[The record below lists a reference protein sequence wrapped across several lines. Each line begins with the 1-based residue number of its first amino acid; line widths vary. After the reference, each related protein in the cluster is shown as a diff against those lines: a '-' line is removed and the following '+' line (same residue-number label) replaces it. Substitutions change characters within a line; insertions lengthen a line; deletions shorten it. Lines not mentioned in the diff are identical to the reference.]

1 MKFEDIMNG
10 KVSKPTDEQVQA
22 ALEESVKSCSNL
34 DELNNFLIKL
44 HPSDAYK
51 VIRDHVRPQNNMLVR
66 LAKTDNVEWYQRFQ
80 DIQRESKRIFDYER
94 KTATIFDVQQI
105 ATETVKQ
112 YYAIAVRMIGKLD
125 DELGG
130 VEAAINK
137 IEEHLGMDVTNFE
150 KGGGNDDT
158 TEPGNEQGVKKDTE

>member
-1 MKFEDIMNG
+1 MKFEEIMDG
-10 KVSKPTDEQVQA
+10 KLAHPTDEQVQA
-22 ALEESVKSCSNL
+22 AIKESIKDCKDLN
-34 DELNNFLIKL
+34 ELNNFLVKL
-44 HPSDAYK
+44 HPSDAHK

-66 LAKTDNVEWYQRFQ
+66 LAKTENVEWYQRFQ

-94 KTATIFDVQQI
+94 KTATIFEVQQI

-130 VEAAINK
+130 IETAINK
-137 IEEHLGMDVTNFE
+137 IEEHLGMGVTNFA
-150 KGGGNDDT
+150 KGGDNGDT
-158 TEPGNEQGVKKDTE
+158 TESGNEQGVKKDTE

>member
-1 MKFEDIMNG
+1 MKFEDIMDG
-10 KVSKPTDEQVQA
+10 KVLKPTDEQVQA

-34 DELNNFLIKL
+34 DELNNFLVKL

-66 LAKTDNVEWYQRFQ
+66 LAKTENVEWYQRFQ
-80 DIQRESKRIFDYER
+80 DIHRESKRIFDYER
-94 KTATIFDVQQI
+94 KTATIFEVQQI

-130 VEAAINK
+130 IETAINK
-137 IEEHLGMDVTNFE
+137 IEEHLGMGVTNFA
-150 KGGGNDDT
+150 KGGDNGDT
-158 TEPGNEQGVKKDTE
+158 TESGNEQGVKEDTE